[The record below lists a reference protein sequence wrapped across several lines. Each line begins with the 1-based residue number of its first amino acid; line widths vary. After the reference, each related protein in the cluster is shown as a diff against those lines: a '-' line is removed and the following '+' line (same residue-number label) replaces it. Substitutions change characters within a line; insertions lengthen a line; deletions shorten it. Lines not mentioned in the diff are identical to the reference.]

1 MGENQLA
8 VGRQRGS
15 WRSAVPPKR
24 RRMVAGG
31 AIGTLMEYYDYYLYG
46 LASATVFPTVFF
58 PHQNATVGT
67 LESFA
72 TFAFG
77 FLLRPIGGLL
87 FGHLGDR
94 MGRKTALMVTVVGMG
109 LATTAI
115 GLIPS
120 AESIGVAAP
129 ILLLLFR
136 MLQGL
141 FVGGEMGG
149 AASLVIEHAPA
160 GRRGLFGALLISG
173 AGIAN
178 VASAGFMAALGSS
191 HSFFITW
198 GWRIPFLFALV
209 LAIVAVVLRSKLEES
224 DEFKE
229 YAATRELQQDKRP
242 LPLKEVFRHPKNAI
256 LGILIGLPQSIAG
269 YIVLTFGLA
278 YMVSEGTQ
286 AQVGFIGTM
295 IVGALQIFV
304 APTWGSI
311 SDRVG
316 RRAVYIGGCVGFA
329 LLIYPAF
336 ALYRTDVPGLI
347 WLGMVVGFVIP
358 GVAMQG
364 TLQTM
369 LAEMFDV
376 ESRTTGVNIGYQIS
390 NTIGGGFAPLIAAS
404 LTAAFDSVWPVIA
417 YAAVICAIGVVA
429 TAYASL
435 RPDVENAPRLTDPG
449 AGFGRPTEASGPLRT
464 S

>member
-1 MGENQLA
+1 MEPTPRTDEQQA
-8 VGRQRGS
+8 GRRTGG
-15 WRSAVPPKR
+15 VPPKQ

-58 PHQNATVGT
+58 PNSNSTVGT

-87 FGHLGDR
+87 FGHVGDR
-94 MGRKTALMVTVVGMG
+94 MGRKKALMITVVGMG
-109 LATTAI
+109 IVTAAI

-120 AESIGVAAP
+120 ADSIGVAAP
-129 ILLLLFR
+129 ILLLFFR

-149 AASLVIEHAPA
+149 AASLVVEHAPV

-173 AGIAN
+173 AGVAN
-178 VASAGFMAALGSS
+178 VASAGFMAALGIGSEE
-191 HSFFITW
+191 FFMTW
-198 GWRIPFLFALV
+198 GWRIPFVFALV
-209 LAIVAVVLRSKLEES
+209 LAVVAVVLRSKLEES
-224 DEFKE
+224 EEFKE
-229 YAATRELQQDKRP
+229 HATLQAKEGNRTKRG
-242 LPLKEVFRHPKNAI
+242 LPLKEVCRHPKNAV

-269 YIVLTFGLA
+269 YVILTFGLA
-278 YMVSEGTQ
+278 YIVSKGTQ

-295 IVGALQIFV
+295 IVGALQIVV
-304 APTWGSI
+304 APLWGSL

-316 RRAVYIGGCVGFA
+316 RRPTYIGACIGFA
-329 LLIYPAF
+329 LLIYPTF
-336 ALYRTDVPGLI
+336 ALYQTDVAVLI

-376 ESRTTGVNIGYQIS
+376 EARTTGVNIGYQIS
-390 NTIGGGFAPLIAAS
+390 NTLGGGFAPLIATA
-404 LTAAFDSVWPVIA
+404 LTAAFDSVWPVVV
-417 YAAVICAIGVVA
+417 YAAAIAVVGIVA
-429 TAYASL
+429 TAYASF
-435 RPDVENAPRLTDPG
+435 RPDVENAPRLAELQG
-449 AGFGRPTEASGPLRT
+449 HR
-464 S
+464 

>member
-1 MGENQLA
+1 
-8 VGRQRGS
+8 
-15 WRSAVPPKR
+15 
-24 RRMVAGG
+24 MVAGG

-46 LASATVFPTVFF
+46 LASATVFPAVFF
-58 PHQNATVGT
+58 PGSNTTVGT

-87 FGHLGDR
+87 FGHVGDR
-94 MGRKTALMVTVVGMG
+94 MGRKKALMMTVVGMG
-109 LATTAI
+109 IVTAAI

-120 AESIGVAAP
+120 ADSIGIAAP
-129 ILLLLFR
+129 ILLLFFR

-149 AASLVIEHAPA
+149 AASLVVEHAPV

-173 AGIAN
+173 AGVAN
-178 VASAGFMAALGSS
+178 VASAGFMAALGIGSEQ
-191 HSFFITW
+191 FFMTW
-198 GWRIPFLFALV
+198 GWRIPFVFALV
-209 LAIVAVVLRSKLEES
+209 LAVVAVVLRSRLEES
-224 DEFKE
+224 EEFKE
-229 YAATRELQQDKRP
+229 HATLRTRQGSKAKRE
-242 LPLKEVFRHPKNAI
+242 LPLKEVFRRPKNAI

-269 YIVLTFGLA
+269 YVILTFGLA
-278 YMVSEGTQ
+278 YMVSKGTQ

-304 APTWGSI
+304 APLWGML
-311 SDRVG
+311 SDRIG
-316 RRAVYIGGCVGFA
+316 RRTTYIGACIGFA

-336 ALYRTDVPGLI
+336 ALYRTDVAVLI

-376 ESRTTGVNIGYQIS
+376 EARTTGVNIGYQIS
-390 NTIGGGFAPLIAAS
+390 NTLGGGFAPLIATA
-404 LTAAFDSVWPVIA
+404 LTAAFDSVWPVVI
-417 YAAVICAIGVVA
+417 YAAAIAAIGIVA
-429 TAYASL
+429 TAYASF
-435 RPDVENAPRLTDPG
+435 RPDVENAPRLAD
-449 AGFGRPTEASGPLRT
+449 RPTGA
-464 S
+464 

>member
-1 MGENQLA
+1 MEPTPRTDEQ
-8 VGRQRGS
+8 QRGT
-15 WRSAVPPKR
+15 RTVAVPPKQ

-46 LASATVFPTVFF
+46 LASATVFPAVFF
-58 PHQNATVGT
+58 PNSNSTVGT

-87 FGHLGDR
+87 FGHVGDR
-94 MGRKTALMVTVVGMG
+94 MGRKKALMMTVVGMG
-109 LATTAI
+109 IVTAAI

-120 AESIGVAAP
+120 ADSIGVAAP
-129 ILLLLFR
+129 ILLLFFR

-149 AASLVIEHAPA
+149 AASLVVEHAPV

-173 AGIAN
+173 AGVAN
-178 VASAGFMAALGSS
+178 VASAGFMAALGIGSEE
-191 HSFFITW
+191 FFMTW

-209 LAIVAVVLRSKLEES
+209 LAVIAVVLRSKLEES
-224 DEFKE
+224 EEFKE
-229 YAATRELQQDKRP
+229 HASNLRANQGKQAKRE
-242 LPLKEVFRHPKNAI
+242 LPLKEVFRHPKNAV

-269 YIVLTFGLA
+269 YVILTFGLA
-278 YMVSEGTQ
+278 YMVSKGTQ

-295 IVGALQIFV
+295 IVGALQIVV
-304 APTWGSI
+304 APLWGSL
-311 SDRVG
+311 SDRIG
-316 RRAVYIGGCVGFA
+316 RRTTYIGACVGFA
-329 LLIYPAF
+329 LLIYPTF
-336 ALYRTDVPGLI
+336 ALYQTDVAVLI

-376 ESRTTGVNIGYQIS
+376 EARTTGVNIGYQIS
-390 NTIGGGFAPLIAAS
+390 NTLGGGFAPLIATA
-404 LTAAFDSVWPVIA
+404 LTAAFDSVWPVVV
-417 YAAVICAIGVVA
+417 YAAAIAVIGIVA
-429 TAYASL
+429 TAYASF
-435 RPDVENAPRLTDPG
+435 RPDVENAPRL
-449 AGFGRPTEASGPLRT
+449 AEL
-464 S
+464 

>member
-1 MGENQLA
+1 MTQTEQA
-8 VGRQRGS
+8 RPGS
-15 WRSAVPPKR
+15 WRSAIPPRK

-58 PHQNATVGT
+58 PGDSATVGT

-77 FLLRPIGGLL
+77 FLLRPIGGIV
-87 FGHLGDR
+87 FGHIGDR
-94 MGRKTALMVTVVGMG
+94 MGRKTSLMITVVGMG
-109 LATTAI
+109 ISTAAI
-115 GLIPS
+115 GLIPP
-120 AESIGVAAP
+120 AGMFAAAP
-129 ILLLLFR
+129 ILLLFFR

-141 FVGGEMGG
+141 FVGGEMGS
-149 AASLVIEHAPA
+149 AASLVIEHAPP

-178 VASAGFMAALGSS
+178 VFSAGFMAVLGGSE
-191 HSFFITW
+191 SFFMTW
-198 GWRIPFLFALV
+198 GWRIPFVFGLV
-209 LAIVAVVLRSKLEES
+209 LAIIAVVLRSKLEES
-224 DEFKE
+224 EEYKE
-229 YAATRELQQDKRP
+229 LKQTVEAKQTRRTFP
-242 LPLKEVFRHPKNAI
+242 LIEAFRHPKNAI

-278 YMVSEGTQ
+278 FMVSEGTK

-304 APTWGSI
+304 APSWGML
-311 SDRVG
+311 SDRIG
-316 RRAVYIGGCVGFA
+316 RRRFYIAACAAFA

-336 ALYRTDVPGLI
+336 ALYRTDTAVLI
-347 WLGMVVGFVIP
+347 WLGMIIGFVIP

-369 LAEMFDV
+369 LCEMFDV
-376 ESRTTGVNIGYQIS
+376 EARTTGVSIGYQIS
-390 NTIGGGFAPLIAAS
+390 NTIGGGFAPLIAAA
-404 LTAAFDSVWPVIA
+404 LTAAFHSIWPVII
-417 YAAVICAIGVVA
+417 YAAVIAVIGIIA
-429 TAYASL
+429 TAYASF
-435 RPDVENAPRLTDPG
+435 RPDVAHASRLHGT
-449 AGFGRPTEASGPLRT
+449 
-464 S
+464 

>member
-1 MGENQLA
+1 MEPTPRTDEQQTERRA
-8 VGRQRGS
+8 VG
-15 WRSAVPPKR
+15 VPPR
-24 RRMVAGG
+24 QRRMVAGG

-58 PHQNATVGT
+58 PESTATVGT

-77 FLLRPIGGLL
+77 FLLRPIGGVL
-87 FGHLGDR
+87 FGHVGDR
-94 MGRKTALMVTVVGMG
+94 MGRKKALMMTVVGMG
-109 LATTAI
+109 IVTAAI

-120 AESIGVAAP
+120 ADSIGIAAP
-129 ILLLLFR
+129 ILLLFFR

-149 AASLVIEHAPA
+149 AASLVIEHAPV

-173 AGIAN
+173 AGVAN
-178 VASAGFMAALGSS
+178 VASAGFMAALGIGSEQ
-191 HSFFITW
+191 FFMTW

-209 LAIVAVVLRSKLEES
+209 LAVVAVVLRSRLEES
-224 DEFKE
+224 EEFKE
-229 YAATRELQQDKRP
+229 HANLKAAQAKQAEPGNQAKRE
-242 LPLKEVFRHPKNAI
+242 LPLKEVFRHPKNAL

-269 YIVLTFGLA
+269 YVILTFGLA
-278 YMVSEGTQ
+278 YMVSKGTQ

-304 APTWGSI
+304 APLWGML
-311 SDRVG
+311 SDRIG
-316 RRAVYIGGCVGFA
+316 RRRTYIGACVGFA
-329 LLIYPAF
+329 LLIYPTF
-336 ALYRTDVPGLI
+336 ALYQTDVAALI

-376 ESRTTGVNIGYQIS
+376 EARTTGVNIGYQIS
-390 NTIGGGFAPLIAAS
+390 NTLGGGFAPLIAAA
-404 LTAAFDSVWPVIA
+404 LTAAFDSVWPVVV
-417 YAAVICAIGVVA
+417 YAAVIAVIGIVA

-435 RPDVENAPRLTDPG
+435 RPDVENAPRLADRPSG
-449 AGFGRPTEASGPLRT
+449 A
-464 S
+464 